1 MGRTYVNAT
10 VTGQSESKEYRF
22 LVDTGSTFMGLP
34 LEEIEELGL
43 TLIPDG
49 RRSILTSSGVEESDT
64 YLALG
69 RLDDRGFAA
78 TVLPSPVPLIGYEI
92 LENMRFKVN
101 PVSGVLEDVPLD
113 EPHPPYQL

>member
-10 VTGQSESKEYRF
+10 IVGQNTSKEYSF

-34 LEEIEELGL
+34 EEEIEELGL

-49 RRSILTSSGVEESDT
+49 RRNVLTSSGIDESET

-78 TVLPSPVPLIGYEI
+78 TVLPRPIPLIGYET

-101 PVSGVLEDVPLD
+101 PVSGVLEEVPLD